1 MVQRWRSFG
10 LQNFSCEEEIWR
22 NAKKYLTLLG
32 LPSRQAQQALLT
44 LGASIKRPARSGATY
59 RERTTASLVRS
70 LSTVTLVRAL
80 RSRRRFATL
89 AKSLSLLDR
98 LEKPLYTGSGFG
110 PVAVKC
116 LPSPRARLT
125 PSAYPKRKATS
136 GRSYRFPNGAQGAVK
151 AIEKAFEYVCS
162 ASTAS
167 TSGSIT
173 TSPGKAAKAVA
184 DILPPGKAFIVKADL
199 KDANEYLK
207 ASRGGEIV
215 NLIWRAEPHRP
226 DGIVAGSEITL
237 EALREAVAK
246 GYTLPYPQLSSALH
260 GLRKRELTL
269 LTAGRGSA
277 SPPWPARSPTTS
289 TKSTA

>member
-1 MVQRWRSFG
+1 MVQR
-10 LQNFSCEEEIWR
+10 WR

-44 LGASIKRPARSGATY
+44 LGASIRRPARSGATY

-110 PVAVKC
+110 PVAVKM
-116 LPSPRARLT
+116 LT
-125 PSAYPKRKATS
+125 ITEGEIDALSVSQAQGNKWPVVSV
-136 GRSYRFPNGAQGAVK
+136 PNGAQGAVK

-162 ASTAS
+162 FDRVN
-167 TSGSIT
+167 IWFDNDE
-173 TSPGKAAKAVA
+173 PGKAAAKAVA
-184 DILPPGKAFIVKADL
+184 DILPPGKAYIVKADL

-207 ASRGGEIV
+207 AV
-215 NLIWRAEPHRP
+215 
-226 DGIVAGSEITL
+226 
-237 EALREAVAK
+237 
-246 GYTLPYPQLSSALH
+246 
-260 GLRKRELTL
+260 EL
-269 LTAGRGSA
+269 
-277 SPPWPARSPTTS
+277 ARSS
-289 TKSTA
+289 T